1 MATNKRKDILQAAL
15 LLFTERGF
23 DATTVPMIADNA
35 KVGAGTIYRY
45 FENKEVLLNCL
56 FQECVQRFF
65 NTIKQG
71 FPESGP
77 VRQQFHHFFY
87 QMVYF
92 AKIDREVLL
101 FIDSH
106 LNPRLLNE
114 ESQKMFNE
122 FTDFLR
128 NFILKGQEQ
137 GIIYPLPP
145 DVLIPI
151 FYGAIIKLIETTRA
165 GVIVETDELFAGVE
179 ECCWNAIR
187 VH

>member
-1 MATNKRKDILQAAL
+1 MATNKREDILQAAL

-23 DATTVPMIADNA
+23 DATTVPMIANNA

-65 NTIKQG
+65 NTIRQG
-71 FPESGP
+71 FPGSGT
-77 VRQQFHHFFY
+77 VRQQFHHIFY
-87 QMVYF
+87 QIVHF
-92 AKIDREVLL
+92 AKREREAFS

-122 FTDFLR
+122 FIDFMRVFL
-128 NFILKGQEQ
+128 IKGQEQ
-137 GIIYPLPP
+137 GIIYSLSP
-145 DVLIPI
+145 DALIPI
-151 FYGAIIKLIETTRA
+151 FYGAVVKLLETARA

>member
-1 MATNKRKDILQAAL
+1 MATNKREDILQAAL

-23 DATTVPMIADNA
+23 DATTVPMIADSA

-65 NTIKQG
+65 NTLKQG
-71 FPESGP
+71 FPEFGT
-77 VRQQFHHFFY
+77 VRQQFHHIFY
-87 QMVYF
+87 QMVHF
-92 AKIDREVLL
+92 AKREREAIS

-106 LNPRLLNE
+106 HNPRLLNE
-114 ESQKMFNE
+114 ESQKMYNE
-122 FTDFLR
+122 FNDFMRDFL
-128 NFILKGQEQ
+128 IKGQEQ
-137 GIIYPLPP
+137 GIIYSLPP

-151 FYGAIIKLIETTRA
+151 FYGALVKLIEITSA
-165 GVIVETDELFAGVE
+165 GVIEETDELFAGVE